1 MHLPMPPRPSVDPAS
16 FSHTL
21 VVVLVVVAATTLR
34 AFNDLD
40 TPTISTVYGAALG
53 FASGLS
59 ARPRPPADQ

>member
-1 MHLPMPPRPSVDPAS
+1 MPLPPSPSTDIAS

-21 VVVLVVVAATTLR
+21 VVVLVVVAATVLR
-34 AFNDLD
+34 AYGDLD

-59 ARPRPPADQ
+59 TRVRQPPGE